1 MAVSDC
7 GCQWLVLHRPFKSS
21 PWFPCSC
28 EPPLMNRDRAMPQV
42 IRACRAAGERG
53 ECVDTGMSTAFC
65 LLFDDNPNTTM
76 AETKTHERQ
85 VLEHLSSLDQH
96 LLSPGHLL
104 GSVLGAGT
112 TELGRKLPPPPLAR
126 ARGKLCLVHQK
137 MPWYRGVVCFMKS
150 TLGRASK
157 SSLGKGG
164 RGRRV
169 SLSQC
174 FLL

>member
-1 MAVSDC
+1 MACSDC

-21 PWFPCSC
+21 PRFPCSW
-28 EPPLMNRDRAMPQV
+28 EPPLMNRDRAMPQL

-53 ECVDTGMSTAFC
+53 DSVDTGMSTAFC

-76 AETKTHERQ
+76 AETKTHGRQ
-85 VLEHLSSLDQH
+85 VWEHLSSLDQH
-96 LLSPGHLL
+96 LLSSGHLP

-112 TELGRKLPPPPLAR
+112 TELGRKLPPPPLAH

-137 MPWYRGVVCFMKS
+137 MPWYRGMVCFMKS
-150 TLGRASK
+150 TLGTESK
-157 SSLGKGG
+157 SSLGEGG
-164 RGRRV
+164 RGLWV
-169 SLSQC
+169 NLSQR